1 MRENYVAG
9 LKEPGMLSGILMGA
23 VIIYRHLL
31 LPNLPALVREG
42 APNGGLGGKDVYFS
56 GACCVMGE

>member
-1 MRENYVAG
+1 
-9 LKEPGMLSGILMGA
+9 MLSGVLMGA
-23 VIIYRHLL
+23 AIIYRHPL